1 MNNKVYFM
9 NNGTFDLRGMLT
21 FGLSAKVKDD
31 AIGFFGTGFKYAVAI
46 ILRNLGTIK
55 ITTKGEDGN
64 YYMYEFFAKRENFR
78 GKDTDFIFILD
89 HTTGES
95 ISANITTRVGIN
107 WKHWMAFRELYCNCK
122 DEEGVISTEYQEG
135 FDTVIEVDCAPI
147 YQAFQEKDSY
157 ILPEMEPIFKT
168 GSAEIYER
176 KLPYVYYR
184 GIAVYSAQDDAAYT
198 YNILDYIELT
208 EDRTVKYEFYV
219 RSAIQKVLQLCD
231 VDQVIEQVVQ
241 DNCFEAKQGFD
252 KDWPVSDK
260 FIEVCDRLQNTDKG
274 IRESARLLVK
284 TIKIKRREFPEFTP
298 NAVQQK
304 MIDKAKSFLLKMD
317 MPIDQYPIKYVT
329 GLGDGVMGRA
339 LDGTIY
345 ISEMPFNMGTKQLAS
360 TLMEEWV
367 HLKTGAHD
375 FDRTM
380 QSWLFDKILSVGETI
395 NGEPI

>member
-21 FGLSAKVKDD
+21 FGLSAKVKND

-55 ITTKGEDGN
+55 ITTKGEDGS
-64 YYMYEFFAKRENFR
+64 YYIYEFFCKRESFR
-78 GKDTDFIFILD
+78 GQETDFIFILD
-89 HTTGES
+89 HATGES
-95 ISANITTRVGIN
+95 ISANITTKVGIN

-122 DEEGVISTEYQEG
+122 DESGVISTEYQDG
-135 FDTVIEVDCAPI
+135 FDTVIEVDCAHI
-147 YQAFQEKDSY
+147 YQAFHEKDSY

-168 GSAEIYER
+168 ANAEIYER
-176 KLPYVYYR
+176 KLPYIYYR
-184 GIAVYSAQDDAAYT
+184 GIAVYDSTDCAYT
-198 YNILDYIELT
+198 YNILDYVELT
-208 EDRTVKYEFYV
+208 EDRTVKYEHQV
-219 RSAIQKVLQLCD
+219 RWAMQKVLQLCE
-231 VDQVIEQVVQ
+231 VDSVIERVVQ
-241 DNCFEAKQGFD
+241 DKCTESSQGFD
-252 KDWPVSDK
+252 TDWPVSDK

-274 IRESARLLVK
+274 LRESARILLKK
-284 TIKIKRREFPEFTP
+284 TAIKRRNFPEFTP
-298 NAVQQK
+298 NEVQEK
-304 MIDKAKSFLLKMD
+304 MISKAKSFLLKMD
-317 MPIDQYPIKYVT
+317 MPVDQYPIKYVT

-345 ISEMPFNMGTKQLAS
+345 ISEIPFNMGTKQLAS

-367 HLKTGAHD
+367 HLKTGAAD

>member
-55 ITTKGEDGN
+55 ITTKGEDGAF
-64 YYMYEFFAKRENFR
+64 YMYEFFCKREVFR
-78 GKDTDFIFILD
+78 GQETDFIFILD
-89 HTTGES
+89 HSTGES
-95 ISANITTRVGIN
+95 ISANITTKVGIN
-107 WKHWMAFRELYCNCK
+107 WKHWMAFRELYCNCN
-122 DEEGVISTEYQEG
+122 DENGVTSTEYQQG

-157 ILPEMEPIFKT
+157 ILPKMEPIFKT
-168 GSAEIYER
+168 ANAEIYER

-184 GIAVYSAQDDAAYT
+184 GVAVYRSDDSAYT
-198 YNILDYIELT
+198 YNILDYVELT
-208 EDRTVKYEFYV
+208 EDRTVKYECYV
-219 RSAIQKVLQLCD
+219 RFAMQKVLQLCT
-231 VDQVIEQVVQ
+231 VDSVIERVVQ
-241 DNCFEAKQGFD
+241 DDCLESKQGFD

-260 FIEVCDRLQNTDKG
+260 FIEVLDRLQNTDKG
-274 IRESARLLVK
+274 IRESARIILK
-284 TIKIKRREFPEFTP
+284 QNKIKNRNFPEFTP
-298 NAVQQK
+298 SEIQLK

-345 ISEMPFNMGTKQLAS
+345 ISEIPFNMGTKQLAS
-360 TLMEEWV
+360 TFMEEWV

-380 QSWLFDKILSVGETI
+380 QSWLFDKILTIGESI